1 MTSRLMLV
9 IPCCFMLISPL
20 ATVQAQSPA
29 GRLLASQCAQCH
41 GTNGRA
47 VGDMESLAGESA
59 RELYGEMLEM
69 KNSNDASDIM
79 HRQAKGY
86 SDAQLWLIAQYYA
99 TLSGGGSNDSGGD
112 DRDRN
117 RDSTYEDD

>member
-9 IPCCFMLISPL
+9 IPCCFALASPL
-20 ATVQAQSPA
+20 GTAQAQPPA

-59 RELYGEMLEM
+59 RELYKEMLEM
-69 KNSNDASDIM
+69 KNSNKTSDIM

-86 SDAQLWLIAQYYA
+86 SEAQLWLIAQYYA
-99 TLSGGGSNDSGGD
+99 GLNSGGGGGS
-112 DRDRN
+112 
-117 RDSTYEDD
+117 STTGQSEHEDD

>member
-9 IPCCFMLISPL
+9 IPCCFALASPL
-20 ATVQAQSPA
+20 GTAQAQPPA

-59 RELYGEMLEM
+59 RELYEEMLEM
-69 KNSNDASDIM
+69 KNSNDTSDIM

-86 SDAQLWLIAQYYA
+86 SEAQLWLIAQYYA
-99 TLSGGGSNDSGGD
+99 GLNSGGSGVAS
-112 DRDRN
+112 
-117 RDSTYEDD
+117 STTSQIEHEDD

>member
-9 IPCCFMLISPL
+9 IPCCLTLALPL
-20 ATVQAQSPA
+20 TTVQAQPPA

-47 VGDMESLAGESA
+47 VGDIDSLAGESA
-59 RELYGEMLEM
+59 RELYDELLEM
-69 KNSNDASDIM
+69 KNGNDANDIM

-99 TLSGGGSNDSGGD
+99 TLNSGGSNSGTGSDSG
-112 DRDRN
+112 RK
-117 RDSTYEDD
+117 SAHEDD